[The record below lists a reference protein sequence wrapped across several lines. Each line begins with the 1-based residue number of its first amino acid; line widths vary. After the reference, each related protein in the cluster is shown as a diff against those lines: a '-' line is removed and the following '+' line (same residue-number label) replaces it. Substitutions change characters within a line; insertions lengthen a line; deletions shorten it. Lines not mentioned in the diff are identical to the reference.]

1 MPLFSSRCLLAAGL
15 FVLGGCAATSTSAPE
30 GGPDVEAQLLQRMDA
45 CLAGQ
50 ERTAARLQ
58 EQAQQLQA
66 QGQQLAALAE
76 QVTGAQ
82 ADEEAPAAAARQRD
96 CPAQPGGQKKLV
108 VGQME
113 KVWLP
118 NLELELAARVDTGAE
133 TASLDARDI
142 EKFERN
148 GERWVRFSIVKPGTE
163 ELIAVERKLS
173 RTVSIVQSNSDES
186 ERRPVIKLSIMLGDV
201 SQTAEFTLS
210 DRSHLDYQM
219 LLGRNV
225 LQDVMVVDVS
235 RKNIADRSIQIR
247 TAEAGGPG
255 R

>member
-1 MPLFSSRCLLAAGL
+1 MRLSFSRSLFAAGL
-15 FVLGGCAATSTSAPE
+15 FVLGGCAATQPGAPDGVSE
-30 GGPDVEAQLLQRMDA
+30 VQAQILQRMDA

-50 ERTAARLQ
+50 ELTAIHLQ

-66 QGQQLAALAE
+66 QVLQLAALSA
-76 QVTGAQ
+76 QVAGSQGGETASAVVASQ
-82 ADEEAPAAAARQRD
+82 PD

-108 VGQME
+108 VGRME

-148 GERWVRFSIVKPGTE
+148 GERWVRFSIVNPKTE
-163 ELIAVERKLS
+163 ELIDVERKLT

-235 RKNIADRSIQIR
+235 RKNIADRSIQVR
-247 TAEAGGPG
+247 SAEAGGQG